1 MAMAPEFTGDDLGIR
16 IMLDGRTLQVL
27 AFTTLASVE
36 CFFVHSHMRTN
47 SHSQSNAAPSAALK
61 NQIACY

>member
-27 AFTTLASVE
+27 AFMTLAFME
-36 CFFVHSHMRTN
+36 CFFMHARMRTN
-47 SHSQSNAAPSAALK
+47 SHSQSNAAPSATLQ

>member
-27 AFTTLASVE
+27 AFMTLASME
-36 CFFVHSHMRTN
+36 CLCMHARMRTN
-47 SHSQSNAAPSAALK
+47 KHSQSIAAPSAALQ